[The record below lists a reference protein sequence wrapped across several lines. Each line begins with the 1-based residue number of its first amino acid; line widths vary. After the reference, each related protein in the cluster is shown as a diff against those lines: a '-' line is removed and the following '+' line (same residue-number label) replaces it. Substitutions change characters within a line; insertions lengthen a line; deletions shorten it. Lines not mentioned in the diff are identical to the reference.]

1 MFNKNKKVVRVFLSI
16 PMNGLSKTEII
27 SNLATAKQQ
36 VRALPLFKD
45 CSIDFL
51 DGLYKPADMLEK
63 MTKMQLANYQGRLY
77 TCADSIQIMSTCD
90 FVYFGDGWEGAQG
103 CKLEHYAADVY
114 MASVDDDE
122 YRLYFADTKVAED
135 ILTDEVMGL

>member
-27 SNLATAKQQ
+27 SSLATAKQQ
-36 VRALPLFKD
+36 VRSMEIFEGYK
-45 CSIDFL
+45 IDFL

-63 MTKMQLANYQGRLY
+63 MTKMQLTNYQGRLY

-90 FVYFGDGWEGAQG
+90 FVYFGDNYPSAFG
-103 CKLEHYAADVY
+103 CLLERRAAVLYMAPVGDDEDSRLYAADTDV
-114 MASVDDDE
+114 VHE
-122 YRLYFADTKVAED
+122 
-135 ILTDEVMGL
+135 ILGEE